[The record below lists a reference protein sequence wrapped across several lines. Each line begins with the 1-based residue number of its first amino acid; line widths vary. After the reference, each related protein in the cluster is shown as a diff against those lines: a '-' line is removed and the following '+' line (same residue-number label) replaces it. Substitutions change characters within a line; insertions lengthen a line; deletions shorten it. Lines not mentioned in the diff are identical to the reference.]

1 MLSGYFYTFLW
12 YLIFRCQSHLQSV
25 DGPRW
30 REKLPRIPSVLPWEV
45 PDIRTP
51 EEAASSST
59 TSSVPLSS
67 QKSSPSSSVSS
78 SQTQSSSSSTSSSSS
93 SSASAA
99 PTSTPDKA
107 TSDSSKKPA
116 KEESFE
122 EVKSRG
128 NDCVKKVCSQSDYD
142 ITNEQCLFREADH
155 NYAILSFNTHKN
167 I

>member
-93 SSASAA
+93 SSAAA

>member
-45 PDIRTP
+45 PDIQTP

-93 SSASAA
+93 SAAA

-122 EVKSRG
+122 EVKRRG

-142 ITNEQCLFREADH
+142 ITNETFYTEQ
-155 NYAILSFNTHKN
+155 Y
-167 I
+167 

>member
-12 YLIFRCQSHLQSV
+12 YMYLIFRCQSHLQSV

-93 SSASAA
+93 SAVA

-128 NDCVKKVCSQSDYD
+128 NDCVKKVCS
-142 ITNEQCLFREADH
+142 
-155 NYAILSFNTHKN
+155 
-167 I
+167 

>member
-93 SSASAA
+93 SAAA

>member
-78 SQTQSSSSSTSSSSS
+78 SQTQPSSSSTSSSSS
-93 SSASAA
+93 SAAA

>member
-93 SSASAA
+93 AAAA

>member
-93 SSASAA
+93 SSAAAA

-107 TSDSSKKPA
+107 TGDSSKKPA

-122 EVKSRG
+122 EVKRRG

>member
-93 SSASAA
+93 SAAAA